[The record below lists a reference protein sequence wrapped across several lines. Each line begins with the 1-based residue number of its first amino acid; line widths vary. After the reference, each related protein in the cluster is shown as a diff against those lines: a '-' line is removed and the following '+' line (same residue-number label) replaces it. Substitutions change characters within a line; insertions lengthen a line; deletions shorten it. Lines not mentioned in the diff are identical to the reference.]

1 MKPPTKN
8 IINIY
13 QLQICITVFLV
24 GITISGCTFLGV
36 PWQLSAANTA
46 GDIISSHQTGKTL
59 SENAASSALQRD
71 CQWTRLVLGWPPCLT
86 QKEIV
91 DKLAE
96 MDCKTYSWNFL
107 NIPYCKEIK

>member
-36 PWQLSAANTA
+36 PWLLSAANTA
-46 GDIISSHQTGKTL
+46 GEIISSQQTGKTL